1 MAAESEEAAKAAAAM
16 VQVMYEPLQVVTDA
30 LMAAKPGC
38 IRVHDDT
45 ENDVIRFDNEKG
57 NVAQGFAESDL
68 IVEDDFYTP
77 IQDHGYME
85 PDACMAKIEEDG
97 RLLVCSSTQNV
108 FHDLR
113 MVCDITGLTEDQVHI
128 VAVPHSCLRLLR
140 HLRRDVPASLFSVVR
155 NPWQQPINDM
165 RSICM

>member
-1 MAAESEEAAKAAAAM
+1 MWHRG
-16 VQVMYEPLQVVTDA
+16 L
-30 LMAAKPGC
+30 L
-38 IRVHDDT
+38 RV
-45 ENDVIRFDNEKG
+45 N
-57 NVAQGFAESDL
+57 L
-68 IVEDDFYTP
+68 ILEDDFIADTGP
-77 IQDHGYME
+77 CYME

-128 VAVPHSCLRLLR
+128 VAATVGGGFGGKDGSTAQLFTALAAFKT
-140 HLRRDVPASLFSVVR
+140 RRPCKLISVVR